1 MPFVIWC
8 SLISYLP
15 DIETPCFSYVF
26 CTCSSLN
33 TKTFCVVCLCVC
45 LDTLGLNAS
54 DTQTLDNITSGNP
67 TNNIHYKEEI
77 STPVPLLSDRDYLL
91 TRSSS
96 QYALLFNLR
105 QKLDSSKFFVRV
117 NAVQGSLSESLFVI
131 IVQNR
136 TTLFY
141 SNNSIFGLFKLASVS
156 SWQKLV
162 VSFDHREISLTQ
174 ECAEFSYL
182 PLPSKPK
189 LEEWEKVMVTAQ
201 MDNSEDNIQV
211 SIRVVSL
218 TLFFC
223 FVYNHHKKF

>member
-1 MPFVIWC
+1 MC
-8 SLISYLP
+8 
-15 DIETPCFSYVF
+15 
-26 CTCSSLN
+26 
-33 TKTFCVVCLCVC
+33 CLFVC

-67 TNNIHYKEEI
+67 TNNVHYMEET
-77 STPVPLLSDRDYLL
+77 STSVPLLSDRDYLL
-91 TRSSS
+91 TRSPS

-105 QKLDSSKFFVRV
+105 QKLDSSRFYVHV

-162 VSFDHREISLTQ
+162 VSFDHRQISLTQ

-189 LEEWEKVMVTAQ
+189 LEEWEKIMVTAQ
-201 MDNSEDNIQV
+201 MDNSEDSIQV
-211 SIRVVSL
+211 SIRVVSV
-218 TLFFC
+218 TLLFC